1 MPATTSP
8 DYAILIAIILA
19 AGLLAGTTNYLINA
33 TAENQEAGPRNY
45 FKNILLSICAAITVP
60 LFLQILPNSLL
71 DADKFE
77 NKNYFIFAG
86 LCILAGYYAKRF
98 LEDLY
103 SRVNKA
109 EKKADAAQ
117 RRLNDLIEQK
127 KELDGTD
134 AFVTKKMP
142 EMRTA
147 AGVTDAEANSV
158 IRSIRESGYF
168 FRTAKGIAKASGLPE
183 PRILPTLGLL
193 EKEGQ
198 VEKQTNQEGT
208 PVWQILP
215 EK

>member
-8 DYAILIAIILA
+8 DYAILIVIILT

-33 TAENQEAGPRNY
+33 TAENQETGPRNY
-45 FKNILLSICAAITVP
+45 LKNILLSICAAITVP

-71 DADKFE
+71 DTDRFE

-127 KELDGTD
+127 KELDSTE
-134 AFVTKKMP
+134 ASVTKKMSGA
-142 EMRTA
+142 RTA
-147 AGVTDAEANSV
+147 AGISDAEADSV
-158 IRSIRESGYF
+158 IRSIRDSAYF
-168 FRTAKGIAKASGLPE
+168 FRTVKGIAKASGLPE
-183 PRILPTLGLL
+183 PGVLPILELL

-198 VEKQTNQEGT
+198 VEKQTNREEV
-208 PVWQILP
+208 PVWGILP
-215 EK
+215 KK

>member
-45 FKNILLSICAAITVP
+45 FKNILLSVCAAITVP

-109 EKKADAAQ
+109 EKKADAAR

-127 KELDGTD
+127 KELDSDD
-134 AFVTKKMP
+134 ASLTEKMSGA
-142 EMRTA
+142 RTA
-147 AGVTDAEANSV
+147 AGISDAEADSV
-158 IRSIRESGYF
+158 IRSIRDSAYF

-183 PRILPTLGLL
+183 PGVLPILELL

-198 VEKQTNQEGT
+198 VEKQTNMDGA
-208 PVWQILP
+208 PVWGILT
-215 EK
+215 KK

>member
-1 MPATTSP
+1 MPATTQP
-8 DYAILIAIILA
+8 DYAILIAIILIS
-19 AGLLAGTTNYLINA
+19 GLLTGTTNYLIHA
-33 TAENQEAGPRNY
+33 AAENQEAGPGNY

-71 DADKFE
+71 DVERFE

-109 EKKADAAQ
+109 EKKAGTAQ
-117 RRLNDLIEQK
+117 RKLNDFIEQK
-127 KELDGTD
+127 KELDNTD
-134 AFVTKKMP
+134 ATPTKKMP
-142 EMRTA
+142 EARTA
-147 AGVTDAEANSV
+147 AGITDAEANSV
-158 IRSIRESGYF
+158 MRSIRESGYF

-183 PRILPTLGLL
+183 PRILLTLQLL

-208 PVWQILP
+208 PVWRILLQ
-215 EK
+215 K